1 MKKKGTLSLSLQ
13 SKPDPAVPEWQNNAI
28 AGKQK
33 IPVIF
38 RLVPKSKNITS
49 STLRARHRRLEVKP
63 LISSPLTIC
72 NRRARGRHLCF
83 WIAPLTLSVGARLP

>member
-28 AGKQK
+28 PGKQK

-38 RLVPKSKNITS
+38 VIFGLVPIQPK
-49 STLRARHRRLEVKP
+49 V
-63 LISSPLTIC
+63 
-72 NRRARGRHLCF
+72 
-83 WIAPLTLSVGARLP
+83 